1 MILLSLDAITYF
13 GRRSYGI
20 RIRYLMEPLSR
31 YMVYLE
37 NEKYL
42 PEGANS
48 ILSLSRNI
56 LEDYKIII
64 RDVRVASHFL
74 ELDMSIPSSLD
85 LEKIK
90 SKLSQ
95 IGTIMEIDSVVEGE
109 LDKKVSLELARQ
121 LFNNE
126 KYWKTHEILEGVW
139 KHTQGDERALL
150 NGIILVAAA
159 LVHYQKGEHDI
170 CISIMKR
177 ALDKLHSAY
186 GHYHDI
192 DVDLLKT
199 HVMNIIN
206 STKISRFSI

>member
-1 MILLSLDAITYF
+1 MMLLALDAITYF

-42 PEGANS
+42 PEDANS

-56 LEDYKIII
+56 LQDYKIII

-74 ELDMSIPSSLD
+74 ELDTSIPSSLD

-95 IGTIMEIDSVVEGE
+95 IGTIMEIDRIVEGE

-186 GHYHDI
+186 GHYHAI

-199 HVMNIIN
+199 HVMNIVN

>member
-1 MILLSLDAITYF
+1 
-13 GRRSYGI
+13 
-20 RIRYLMEPLSR
+20 MEPLSR

-42 PEGANS
+42 PQDANS
-48 ILSLSRNI
+48 ILTLARNI
-56 LEDYKIII
+56 LQDCKIII

-74 ELDMSIPSSLD
+74 ELDISMRSSLD

-90 SKLSQ
+90 SKLTQ
-95 IGTIMEIDSVVEGE
+95 IGSIMEIDGIVEGE
-109 LDKKVSLELARQ
+109 LDKKISLKLARQ

-159 LVHYQKGEHDI
+159 LVHYQKGEHDV
-170 CISIMKR
+170 CVSIMKR
-177 ALDKLHSAY
+177 ALGKLHNAY

-199 HVMNIIN
+199 HVINIIN

>member
-1 MILLSLDAITYF
+1 MKLPSLNAITYF
-13 GRRSYGI
+13 GSTFTWYQDQR
-20 RIRYLMEPLSR
+20 LKEPSSR

-42 PEGANS
+42 PEDANT

-56 LEDYKIII
+56 LKDYKIII

-74 ELDMSIPSSLD
+74 ELDMSIPSLD

-90 SKLSQ
+90 SRLRK
-95 IGTIMEIDSVVEGE
+95 IGAMTEIDKIVEVE

-121 LFNNE
+121 LFNTE

-159 LVHYQKGEHDI
+159 LVHYQKGEHDT

-177 ALDKLHSAY
+177 ALDKLRRAY

-192 DVDLLKT
+192 DVDLIKT
-199 HVMNIIN
+199 NVMNIIN
-206 STKISRFSI
+206 STKISRFNI

>member
-1 MILLSLDAITYF
+1 MLLALDAITYF

-42 PEGANS
+42 PEDANS

-56 LEDYKIII
+56 LQDYKIII

-95 IGTIMEIDSVVEGE
+95 IGTIMEIDRIVEGE

-186 GHYHDI
+186 GHYHAI

-199 HVMNIIN
+199 HVMNIVN

>member
-1 MILLSLDAITYF
+1 MV
-13 GRRSYGI
+13 RRSYGI
-20 RIRYLMEPLSR
+20 RIRDLIEPSSR

-42 PEGANS
+42 PEDANS

-56 LEDYKIII
+56 LNDYKIII
-64 RDVRVASHFL
+64 RDVRVASYFL

-85 LEKIK
+85 PEKIK
-90 SKLSQ
+90 SRLRK
-95 IGTIMEIDSVVEGE
+95 IGPMTEIDKIGESE

-121 LFNNE
+121 LFNTE

-159 LVHYQKGEHDI
+159 LVHYQKGEHDT

-177 ALDKLHSAY
+177 ALDKLRSAY

-192 DVDLLKT
+192 DVDLIKT

-206 STKISRFSI
+206 STKISRFNI

>member
-1 MILLSLDAITYF
+1 MMLLALDAITYF

-42 PEGANS
+42 PEDANS

-56 LEDYKIII
+56 LQDYKIII

>member
-1 MILLSLDAITYF
+1 
-13 GRRSYGI
+13 
-20 RIRYLMEPLSR
+20 MEPLSR

-42 PEGANS
+42 PEDANS

-56 LEDYKIII
+56 LQDYKIII

-95 IGTIMEIDSVVEGE
+95 IGTIMEIDRIVEGE
-109 LDKKVSLELARQ
+109 LDKKVSLDLARQ

-159 LVHYQKGEHDI
+159 LVHYQKGEHDT

-186 GHYHDI
+186 GHYHAI

-199 HVMNIIN
+199 QVMNIIN

>member
-1 MILLSLDAITYF
+1 
-13 GRRSYGI
+13 
-20 RIRYLMEPLSR
+20 MEPSSR

-37 NEKYL
+37 NDKYL
-42 PEGANS
+42 PEDANS
-48 ILSLSRNI
+48 ILSMSRNI
-56 LEDYKIII
+56 LKDYKIII

-90 SKLSQ
+90 SRLRK
-95 IGTIMEIDSVVEGE
+95 IGTMTEIDKIGESE

-121 LFNNE
+121 LFNTE

-159 LVHYQKGEHDI
+159 LVHYQKGEHDT

-177 ALDKLHSAY
+177 ALDKLRSAY

-192 DVDLLKT
+192 DVDLIKT

-206 STKISRFSI
+206 SAKISRFNI

>member
-1 MILLSLDAITYF
+1 
-13 GRRSYGI
+13 
-20 RIRYLMEPLSR
+20 MEPLSR

-42 PEGANS
+42 PEDANS

-74 ELDMSIPSSLD
+74 ELDMSIPSLD

-95 IGTIMEIDSVVEGE
+95 IGTIMEIDKIVEGE
-109 LDKKVSLELARQ
+109 LDKKVSLELARE

-206 STKISRFSI
+206 STKISRFRI

>member
-1 MILLSLDAITYF
+1 MKLPSLNAITYF
-13 GRRSYGI
+13 GSTFTWYQDQR
-20 RIRYLMEPLSR
+20 LKEPSSR

-42 PEGANS
+42 PEDANT

-56 LEDYKIII
+56 LKDYKIII

-74 ELDMSIPSSLD
+74 ELDMSIPSLD

-90 SKLSQ
+90 SRLRK
-95 IGTIMEIDSVVEGE
+95 IGTITEIDKIVEVE

-121 LFNNE
+121 LFNTE

-159 LVHYQKGEHDI
+159 LVHYQKGEHDT

-177 ALDKLHSAY
+177 ALDKLRRAY

-192 DVDLLKT
+192 DVDLIKT
-199 HVMNIIN
+199 NVMNIIN
-206 STKISRFSI
+206 STKISRFNI

>member
-1 MILLSLDAITYF
+1 MKVPS
-13 GRRSYGI
+13 
-20 RIRYLMEPLSR
+20 SR

-37 NEKYL
+37 NDKYL
-42 PEGANS
+42 PEDANS
-48 ILSLSRNI
+48 ILSMSRNI
-56 LEDYKIII
+56 LKDYKIII

-90 SKLSQ
+90 SRLRK
-95 IGTIMEIDSVVEGE
+95 IGTMTEIDKIVEVE

-121 LFNNE
+121 LFNTE

-139 KHTQGDERALL
+139 KHTEGDERALL

-159 LVHYQKGEHDI
+159 LVHYQKGEHDT

-177 ALDKLHSAY
+177 ALDKLRRAY

-192 DVDLLKT
+192 DVDLIKT
-199 HVMNIIN
+199 NVMNIIN
-206 STKISRFSI
+206 STKISRFNI

>member
-1 MILLSLDAITYF
+1 MKLPSLNAITYF
-13 GRRSYGI
+13 GSTFTWYQDQR
-20 RIRYLMEPLSR
+20 LKEPSSR

-42 PEGANS
+42 PEDANT

-56 LEDYKIII
+56 LKDYKIII

-74 ELDMSIPSSLD
+74 ELDMSIPSLD

-90 SKLSQ
+90 SRLRK
-95 IGTIMEIDSVVEGE
+95 IGTMTEIDKIVEVE

-121 LFNNE
+121 LFNTE

-159 LVHYQKGEHDI
+159 LVHYQKGEHDT

-177 ALDKLHSAY
+177 ALDKLRRAY

-192 DVDLLKT
+192 DVDLIKT
-199 HVMNIIN
+199 NVMNIIN
-206 STKISRFSI
+206 STKISRFNI

>member
-1 MILLSLDAITYF
+1 
-13 GRRSYGI
+13 
-20 RIRYLMEPLSR
+20 MEPLSR

-37 NEKYL
+37 NQKYL
-42 PEGANS
+42 PEDANS
-48 ILSLSRNI
+48 ILSLSRYV
-56 LEDYKIII
+56 LQDHKIII

-85 LEKIK
+85 LEKIE

-95 IGTIMEIDSVVEGE
+95 IGVITEFDRIVEGE

-150 NGIILVAAA
+150 NGIILVAAG

-177 ALDKLHSAY
+177 ALDKLHTAY
-186 GHYHDI
+186 GHYYDI

-199 HVMNIIN
+199 QLINIIN

>member
-1 MILLSLDAITYF
+1 
-13 GRRSYGI
+13 
-20 RIRYLMEPLSR
+20 MEPLSR

-42 PEGANS
+42 PQDANS

-56 LEDYKIII
+56 LQDYKIII

-74 ELDMSIPSSLD
+74 ELDISIPSSLD

-90 SKLSQ
+90 SKLTQ
-95 IGTIMEIDSVVEGE
+95 IGPIMEIDRIVEGE
-109 LDKKVSLELARQ
+109 LDKKISLELARQ

-139 KHTQGDERALL
+139 KNTQGDERALL
-150 NGIILVAAA
+150 NGMILVAAA
-159 LVHYQKGEHDI
+159 LVHYQKGEHDV

-177 ALDKLHSAY
+177 ALDKLHNAY

-192 DVDLLKT
+192 NVDLLKT
-199 HVMNIIN
+199 HVINIIN